1 MPAKTESNKMSTT
14 APPRPTA
21 TDTVS
26 VNIPLPAE
34 LHKQLRIKAAMDDLT
49 IKDAVITAV
58 EDWVS

>member
-1 MPAKTESNKMSTT
+1 MPTQSNKMTT
-14 APPRPTA
+14 ATATPPKTT

-34 LHKQLRIKAAMDDLT
+34 LHKQLRIKAAMEDLT
-49 IKDAVITAV
+49 IKDAVISAV